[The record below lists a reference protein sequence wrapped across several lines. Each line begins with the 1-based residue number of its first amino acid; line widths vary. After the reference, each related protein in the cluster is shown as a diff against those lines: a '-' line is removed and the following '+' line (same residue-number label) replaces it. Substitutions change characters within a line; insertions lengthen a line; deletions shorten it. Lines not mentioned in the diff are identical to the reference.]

1 MGRHEGR
8 LDAWHGSVWPA
19 RCILASPPAT
29 AAVQPART
37 VPGAASPAPPGRP
50 AVSCPG
56 HLFPPKPVAG
66 SGETLRPAGIG
77 PRDDA
82 IPPRCG
88 SPTRPAHVALLRLE
102 LRFYAPPGATH
113 VCQGLQGRILR
124 IVGQVVAGFAAV
136 QVPAVN
142 GPGDFAGLA
151 PAGWTH
157 PLRAEPAAAGT
168 LASLGHR
175 NLTPGLLRQFTAA
188 LLHGPP
194 RRSAAARPPAWAC
207 GGARSPDA
215 PEMLRT
221 GPGWLQR
228 PDRGA
233 AGNVQHLAHPQRR
246 QSLPEGRPH
255 PEGVV
260 PSNPSGPQMS
270 PLQGPLHHLQ
280 RQLGLRPVAL
290 PLLRN
295 PRRLTPVLVRGPAFR
310 QIKPLVHQGPSQ
322 RGTPKS
328 ADSS

>member
-1 MGRHEGR
+1 MPGF
-8 LDAWHGSVWPA
+8 
-19 RCILASPPAT
+19 
-29 AAVQPART
+29 
-37 VPGAASPAPPGRP
+37 PGADPPDRW
-50 AVSCPG
+50 
-56 HLFPPKPVAG
+56 
-66 SGETLRPAGIG
+66 T
-77 PRDDA
+77 
-82 IPPRCG
+82 
-88 SPTRPAHVALLRLE
+88 
-102 LRFYAPPGATH
+102 
-113 VCQGLQGRILR
+113 
-124 IVGQVVAGFAAV
+124 VVAGLAAV

-142 GPGDFAGLA
+142 GPGDFAGLP

-157 PLRAEPAAAGT
+157 PLRAEPVAAGT

-194 RRSAAARPPAWAC
+194 LRSAAARPPAWAC

-260 PSNPSGPQMS
+260 PGNPSGPQMS

-322 RGTPKS
+322 RTDAGQEHSGLAAGHLAQSPGPVSRSTDGPLPPTSCPAWGSRCRPAPTPPPGVPTWAIS
-328 ADSS
+328 TPATGQSPRHPPG